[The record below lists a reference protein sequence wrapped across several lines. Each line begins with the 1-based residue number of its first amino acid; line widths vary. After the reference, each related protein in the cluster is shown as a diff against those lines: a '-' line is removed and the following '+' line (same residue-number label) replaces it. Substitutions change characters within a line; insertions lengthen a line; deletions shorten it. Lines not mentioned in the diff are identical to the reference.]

1 MTTAEF
7 FSYLLE
13 QDASHKLAVELA
25 DIYRARIA
33 LSQTAVESSRVQA
46 R

>member
-1 MTTAEF
+1 MTTSEF

-33 LSQTAVESSRVQA
+33 LSQAVAEKIVRA
-46 R
+46 